1 MPYAARVRGY
11 RRHRIKGF
19 VFPAIVPASDADE
32 VPGLVSKC
40 KGPQDAYEIG
50 SLPIEDICWQQLE
63 AVHAMVQVLYDLTDR
78 EMQIFDGELCAAHCA
93 L

>member
-1 MPYAARVRGY
+1 M
-11 RRHRIKGF
+11 
-19 VFPAIVPASDADE
+19 
-32 VPGLVSKC
+32 SKC